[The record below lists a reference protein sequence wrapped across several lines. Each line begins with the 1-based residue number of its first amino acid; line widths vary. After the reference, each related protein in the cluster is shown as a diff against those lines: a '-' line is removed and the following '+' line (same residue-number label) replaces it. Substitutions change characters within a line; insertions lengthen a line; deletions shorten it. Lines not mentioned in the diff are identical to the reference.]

1 MEIIKILVE
10 SKMAEETVG
19 AANKLSDLERYQDL
33 SQQNV
38 WKIPPQGNFIT
49 FHWTINFLKQ
59 LIIIK
64 KLFRAIKVE
73 VKII

>member
-1 MEIIKILVE
+1 MKAACVFDSLVE

-38 WKIPPQGNFIT
+38 
-49 FHWTINFLKQ
+49 
-59 LIIIK
+59 
-64 KLFRAIKVE
+64 
-73 VKII
+73 